1 MGKIIV
7 YFTNN
12 HAVEFD
18 PGKVSFKD
26 RDTFFRLSEDERE
39 EDLYSTLVTGGKAL
53 INWDNV
59 AFVKEKAEHNPLEED

>member
-18 PGKVSFKD
+18 PKKVSFKD
-26 RDTFFRLSEDERE
+26 GETFFRLSEDERTD
-39 EDLYSTLVTGGKAL
+39 DLYSNLVTDGKAL
-53 INWDNV
+53 INWNNV
-59 AFVKEKAEHNPLEED
+59 AFVKEKTEHNPLEED